1 MSLQFPTF
9 TSGAALTSI
18 FAHRKMNSLHLVSGL
33 PSLKKHLNQS
43 VLSPRLLHGE
53 TTQGFMT
60 ADFKPARATSER
72 FSHDHQSAHQI
83 RLLL

>member
-1 MSLQFPTF
+1 MLSEIRFIP
-9 TSGAALTSI
+9 SVLTSI
-18 FAHRKMNSLHLVSGL
+18 IAHLEINSSHLVNQVST
-33 PSLKKHLNQS
+33 PKMHIDQS

-60 ADFKPARATSER
+60 ANFWPGRATSEP
-72 FSHDHQSAHQI
+72 FAYDNQSARQI

>member
-1 MSLQFPTF
+1 MLSQLPTF
-9 TSGAALTSI
+9 TSDAALTSTI
-18 FAHRKMNSLHLVSGL
+18 AHHKMNSSRLVSGQST
-33 PSLKKHLNQS
+33 PKKHLDQS

-60 ADFKPARATSER
+60 ADFKPARATSEP
-72 FSHDHQSAHQI
+72 FSHDYQSARQI

>member
-1 MSLQFPTF
+1 MLFQPPTF
-9 TSGAALTSI
+9 ASGAILMPIIS
-18 FAHRKMNSLHLVSGL
+18 HLKMNSSHLVSGQ
-33 PSLKKHLNQS
+33 STTKKQLDQS

-60 ADFKPARATSER
+60 ADFRPARATSEP
-72 FSHDHQSAHQI
+72 FSYDCQSARQI

>member
-1 MSLQFPTF
+1 MLFQIPTF
-9 TSGAALTSI
+9 LSGSVLTSLI
-18 FAHRKMNSLHLVSGL
+18 ACRKMNSSRLVSGL
-33 PSLKKHLNQS
+33 STPKMHTDQS

-60 ADFKPARATSER
+60 ADFKPARAASEP
-72 FSHDHQSAHQI
+72 FSHDHQSARQI